1 MDDPGAGLGFGLLP
15 ARVLRYRDRMGLTL
29 TLSLLAACLAVAL
42 FAGWRGA
49 RPPDPMR
56 GPRLVPW
63 SLIMTLAACGALV
76 FLVHLLNL
84 LGLQTGR

>member
-1 MDDPGAGLGFGLLP
+1 
-15 ARVLRYRDRMGLTL
+15 MGLTL
-29 TLSLLAACLAVAL
+29 TLSLLGACVAVGV

-63 SLIMTLAACGALV
+63 SLIMTLAACGATV
-76 FLVHLLNL
+76 FVVHLVNL
-84 LGLQTGR
+84 LGLKTGR